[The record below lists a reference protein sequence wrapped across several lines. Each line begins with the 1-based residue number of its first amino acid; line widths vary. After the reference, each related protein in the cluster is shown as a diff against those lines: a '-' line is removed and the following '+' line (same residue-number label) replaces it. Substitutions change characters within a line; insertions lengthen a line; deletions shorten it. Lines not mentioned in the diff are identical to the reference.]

1 MAECLSGTAESEA
14 ERLEAALEMWED
26 GVSIMRENLRRQ
38 SADATDEEIEV
49 ALDTWLT
56 TRPGAE
62 LGDAEGLA
70 VAWPRPKR

>member
-1 MAECLSGTAESEA
+1 MAERSNGTVETEA

-38 SADATDEEIEV
+38 SPGATEEEIEV
-49 ALDTWLT
+49 ALDAWLT

-62 LGDAEGLA
+62 TGDSDGVA
-70 VAWPRPKR
+70 VTWPRPKR